1 MIVRVRIAPELQD
14 MSEERLSVLKNML
27 LAQAA
32 EERNA
37 ILDAETRETET
48 WLREEESRLVAMID
62 SIMEDARKRAAEIR
76 HRQVGAAEREREH
89 DMLRL
94 RNRLLAQT
102 LEQLQQAC
110 SELRDRPDYDDI
122 LAGLGTVA
130 LASLP
135 GKGTAL
141 LRLAAQDADLGP
153 GLASRLSDPEKDVAV
168 VFDPDPA
175 PISGGLWLVA
185 EHGAW
190 RSLSDWSVVVRERSE
205 LVARRLMAIL

>member
-1 MIVRVRIAPELQD
+1 MIDRERIAPELQD

-110 SELRDRPDYDDI
+110 SELRNRLDYDDI

-130 LASLP
+130 LATLP

-141 LRLAAQDADLGP
+141 ALTLPKTERQN
-153 GLASRLSDPEKDVAV
+153 V
-168 VFDPDPA
+168 
-175 PISGGLWLVA
+175 
-185 EHGAW
+185 
-190 RSLSDWSVVVRERSE
+190 SVDR
-205 LVARRLMAIL
+205 

>member
-1 MIVRVRIAPELQD
+1 MIDQGRIAPELQD
-14 MSEERLSVLKNML
+14 LPEERLSVLKNML

-94 RNRLLAQT
+94 RNHLLAQT

-110 SELRDRPDYDDI
+110 SELRNRPDYDDI

-130 LASLP
+130 LATLP
-135 GKGTAL
+135 GKGTVL
-141 LRLAAQDADLGP
+141 LRLAAQDAGIGP

-175 PISGGLWLVA
+175 PISGGL
-185 EHGAW
+185 
-190 RSLSDWSVVVRERSE
+190 
-205 LVARRLMAIL
+205 

>member
-1 MIVRVRIAPELQD
+1 MIDRERIAPELQD

-94 RNRLLAQT
+94 RNHLLAQT

-110 SELRDRPDYDDI
+110 SELRNRPDYDDI

-130 LASLP
+130 LATLP
-135 GKGTAL
+135 GKGTVL
-141 LRLAAQDADLGP
+141 LRLAAQDAGIGP
-153 GLASRLSDPEKDVAV
+153 GLASRLSDPEKNVAV

-175 PISGGLWLVA
+175 RVSGGLWLVA
-185 EHGAW
+185 EDGAW
-190 RSLSDWSVVVRERSE
+190 RSLSDWSVIVRECSE

>member
-1 MIVRVRIAPELQD
+1 MIDRERIAPELQD

-130 LASLP
+130 LATLP

-141 LRLAAQDADLGP
+141 LRLAAQDAGLGP

-185 EHGAW
+185 ENGAW
-190 RSLSDWSVVVRERSE
+190 RSLSDWSVIVRERSE